1 LGGWQLLKQ
10 GSRGN
15 IELDSVGLV
24 GTGRKLRKLV
34 LSSGEIELSDRF
46 YNGGERENGIL
57 TRAYDAVAKHVH
69 TVFKVSFVIPEFRT
83 HELID

>member
-1 LGGWQLLKQ
+1 LGGWQLLKL
-10 GSRGN
+10 GLRGN

-24 GTGRKLRKLV
+24 GMVRRLRKLV
-34 LSSGEIELSDRF
+34 LSRGEIELNDRF

-69 TVFKVSFVIPEFRT
+69 TVFKVSFVIPKFRT
-83 HELID
+83 HKLID